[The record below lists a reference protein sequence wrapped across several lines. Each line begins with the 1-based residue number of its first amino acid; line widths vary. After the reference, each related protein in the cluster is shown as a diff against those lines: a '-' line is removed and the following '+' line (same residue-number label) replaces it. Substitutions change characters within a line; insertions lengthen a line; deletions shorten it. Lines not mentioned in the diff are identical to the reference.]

1 MVATNATRP
10 GADAGDACHDVSG
23 NVVGVVNVALG
34 KQPDSPYPGGECQQ
48 RCNGDENVALY
59 GAEGLRGCVVTR
71 SVGVGW
77 DKGEAGGRSG
87 GGGHAS
93 GDEGYAADDV
103 SGYEMSGG
111 RGFAEVFPAVDERE
125 QGGQIAKNGQGV
137 FGDRVIRVDYLP
149 DNGCRRRE
157 QGDAYHSQ

>member
-1 MVATNATRP
+1 MALK
-10 GADAGDACHDVSG
+10 ACG
-23 NVVGVVNVALG
+23 GVF
-34 KQPDSPYPGGECQQ
+34 
-48 RCNGDENVALY
+48 
-59 GAEGLRGCVVTR
+59 VTR
-71 SVGVGW
+71 SAGVGW

-87 GGGHAS
+87 GGGHSS

-149 DNGCRRRE
+149 DNGCRPSRTKAMHIIPNDITT
-157 QGDAYHSQ
+157 GPATYLAGSVPMPSTKAP